1 MLKMMGRGEE
11 MRGKKGQNTGWSLTI
26 LEILIK
32 YLWGGCKRGTDA
44 DALEVFI
51 VNILYRVSRTLV
63 SFLKYSGMEISVCKI
78 SVVIFF

>member
-32 YLWGGCKRGTDA
+32 YPWGNCERGADA
-44 DALEVFI
+44 DATEVFTRI
-51 VNILYRVSRTLV
+51 VNI
-63 SFLKYSGMEISVCKI
+63 
-78 SVVIFF
+78 